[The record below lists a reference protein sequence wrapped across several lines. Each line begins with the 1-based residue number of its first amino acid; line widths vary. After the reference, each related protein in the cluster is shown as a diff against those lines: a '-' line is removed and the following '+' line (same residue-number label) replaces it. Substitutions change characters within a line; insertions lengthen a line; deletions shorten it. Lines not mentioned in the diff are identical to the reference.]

1 MLKAV
6 LFDLDDTLYDHRHS
20 SRTAL
25 AMLQKKLPAALGSV
39 SLDELERVNL
49 LILNEI
55 HIEVLSGTID
65 VETAR
70 RKRFSQL
77 LLQYDFTLT
86 EEQLAEVSSV
96 YREAY
101 QQSWR
106 AAIGAVELLTAL
118 REKGLKIGII
128 SNNLVEE
135 QMEKLRV
142 CNLLDHIDSIT
153 ISEEAGIAKPDPQIF
168 RIALERL
175 GCSAKEVVMIGDSW
189 ENDIAPAR
197 ALGIRTIWFNSYGV
211 PSPDENIPSVTTF
224 SDVNVLMRL
233 IFGE

>member
-6 LFDLDDTLYDHRHS
+6 LFDLDDTLYDHRYS

-25 AMLQKKLPAALGSV
+25 AVLQNALPAALGSV
-39 SLDELERVNL
+39 SLDELEMVNL
-49 LILNEI
+49 SILNEI

-77 LLQYDFTLT
+77 LLRYGFTFT

-101 QQSWR
+101 RQSWR

-142 CNLLDHIDSIT
+142 CGLIEHIDCLT
-153 ISEEAGIAKPDPQIF
+153 ISEEAGVSKPDPKIF
-168 RIALERL
+168 EIALERL
-175 GCSAKEVVMIGDSW
+175 ECTNDEVVMIGDAW

-197 ALGIRTIWFNSYGV
+197 GLGIRTIWFNSYGV
-211 PSPDENIPSVTTF
+211 PSPDENIPSITTF

>member
-20 SRTAL
+20 SRSAL
-25 AMLQKKLPAALGSV
+25 AVLQKKLPAVLGMV

-49 LILNEI
+49 SILNEI

-65 VETAR
+65 VESAR

-106 AAIGAVELLTAL
+106 ASIGAVELLTAL

-142 CNLLDHIDSIT
+142 CNLLDHIDSLT

-168 RIALERL
+168 RIAL
-175 GCSAKEVVMIGDSW
+175 
-189 ENDIAPAR
+189 
-197 ALGIRTIWFNSYGV
+197 
-211 PSPDENIPSVTTF
+211 
-224 SDVNVLMRL
+224 
-233 IFGE
+233 